1 MKCPLR
7 VTFKGLGNN
16 LTFTWIA
23 TMTDKEEP
31 YANGAVHGNTLV
43 ITILVEEIR
52 DADTSY
58 GLRDEMLSLIDP
70 ATTSRVVID
79 FGDVTFVGSV
89 GFLAFLALRRRLK
102 NEQIVICNLADSVR
116 LVFEICRLISN
127 KPSSSSPFE
136 VADSLEAALARC
148 SG

>member
-23 TMTDKEEP
+23 TLTGKEDP

-52 DADTSY
+52 DADTSF

-79 FGDVTFVGSV
+79 FGDVTFVYK
-89 GFLAFLALRRRLK
+89 FLGDVVCGAFCFKSDKTGKLKVAWHSLMHLIKLCYFVCAL
-102 NEQIVICNLADSVR
+102 IVVHSYKYIER
-116 LVFEICRLISN
+116 TF
-127 KPSSSSPFE
+127 
-136 VADSLEAALARC
+136 
-148 SG
+148 